1 MENKHVTNHF
11 PLIYADAILKK
22 EFLLQVFYVKNHKHF
37 IISRQYYFSTLG
49 VIEQEVREE
58 IR

>member
-11 PLIYADAILKK
+11 TLIYADAIFKK
-22 EFLLQVFYVKNHKHF
+22 EFLLQVFYVKNNKHF

>member
-1 MENKHVTNHF
+1 
-11 PLIYADAILKK
+11 
-22 EFLLQVFYVKNHKHF
+22 VFYVKNNKHF

-58 IR
+58 IRRIKFLPEFQESNLHPFE